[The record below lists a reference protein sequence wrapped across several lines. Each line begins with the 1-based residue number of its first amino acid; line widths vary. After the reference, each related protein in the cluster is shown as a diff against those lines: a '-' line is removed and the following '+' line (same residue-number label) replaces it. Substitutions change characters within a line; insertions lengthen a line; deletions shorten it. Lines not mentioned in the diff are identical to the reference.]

1 MCARA
6 HTRVRR
12 VSLAHVCSR
21 PSALVIFRVGFVLRS
36 REGHR
41 ERVPELR
48 RPRRHRLPE
57 LRGHRHPAALP
68 GALLARRLHGLER
81 PHLTVCRPLILV
93 RGQHTGSR
101 ENAVAHNT
109 EPGCRATGPG
119 RERAEFR
126 REERGREMRRH
137 VRRGPPHRRES
148 RVQTRPLTAV
158 TADADRR
165 RSLSADGPGSRVI
178 FFRDCPLVLA
188 ACGCLKSSFSRI
200 TIGLDFE
207 THEKA

>member
-12 VSLAHVCSR
+12 VSLAHVCCR

-119 RERAEFR
+119 REPAEFR
-126 REERGREMRRH
+126 REERGREM
-137 VRRGPPHRRES
+137 RRGPPHRRES

-178 FFRDCPLVLA
+178 FFRDCPLVL
-188 ACGCLKSSFSRI
+188 GCLNPI
-200 TIGLDFE
+200 TIGLSIFTFSE
-207 THEKA
+207 QS